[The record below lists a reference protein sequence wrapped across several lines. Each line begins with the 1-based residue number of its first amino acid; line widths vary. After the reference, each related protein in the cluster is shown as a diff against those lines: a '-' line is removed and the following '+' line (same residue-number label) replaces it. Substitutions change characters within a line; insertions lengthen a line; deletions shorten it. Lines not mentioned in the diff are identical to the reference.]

1 MAPNERPVAAIVG
14 DIVGN
19 VQNIIR
25 SEIRLAKAETADELK
40 RLRQAAIWSG
50 VAAVGAALGLVFVFL
65 ALAYAL
71 ALWLPQWA
79 AALVVGV
86 VVLTGAAVCVGMARR
101 TLKAEPLEH
110 TTRSLKETLTWT
122 KP

>member
-1 MAPNERPVAAIVG
+1 VAPHERPVAAIVG

-19 VQNIIR
+19 VQNIVR
-25 SEIRLAKAETADELK
+25 SEIRLAKAETADELG
-40 RLRQAAIWSG
+40 RLRQIALWRG
-50 VAAVGAALGLVFVFL
+50 VAAVGGVIGLVFVLL
-65 ALAYAL
+65 AVADFL

-79 AALVVGV
+79 ASLIVGV
-86 VVLTGAAVCVGMARR
+86 VVLTGAAACVAAGRR
-101 TLKAEPLEH
+101 TLKTPPLSR